1 MMKQQKALNGSK
13 KAWAVKPLLLA
24 ACTLSFAGIST
35 NAYATSSSNQSLV
48 YEVYAG
54 GIHAVQA
61 TLDIEIEQKNNRY
74 SLELGA
80 KTRGLLGKLAP
91 WFGTF
96 ESHGWLFKDGNMRPE
111 QHKSVATWRGEEQ
124 IKDYAYGKDGSFKSL
139 TIDEHDKEPE
149 KPDIDAEITDGT
161 TDALTATLLV
171 LQNFNE
177 TGKCEGS
184 SLVFDGKRSFEQ
196 KFTHEEDVELIASKY
211 NIYEGPA
218 AKCTVEVVPKKGK
231 WYEKPR
237 GWLSIQEQGR
247 EKGTMP
253 TVWIASIE
261 EGAPAVPVKVFV
273 KTDYGGMFM
282 HLAEYKGAQKM
293 LVAEKRITEEE
304 EDEVE

>member
-1 MMKQQKALNGSK
+1 L
-13 KAWAVKPLLLA
+13 AVY
-24 ACTLSFAGIST
+24 TLSALVLSSAAFA
-35 NAYATSSSNQSLV
+35 AETSKQELV

-61 TLDIEIEQKNNRY
+61 TLDIEMKPKNRY

-96 ESHGWLFKDGNMRPE
+96 ESHGWRLSGDKLHPE
-111 QHKSVATWRGEEQ
+111 QHKSVATWRGEKEV
-124 IKDYAYGKDGSFKSL
+124 KDYAYAKNGAFKSL
-139 TIDEHDKEPE
+139 TIDEHDKAPE
-149 KPDIDAEITDGT
+149 KRDIDSEVTQGT
-161 TDALTATLLV
+161 TDALTATLMV
-171 LQNFNE
+171 MENYGK

-196 KFTHEEDVELIASKY
+196 KFVHKEDVQLQASKY

-218 AKCTVEVVPKKGK
+218 AKCTVEVIPQKGK
-231 WYEKPR
+231 WHSKPR

-253 TVWIASIE
+253 TVWLASIE

-282 HLAEYKGAQKM
+282 HLAEYKGKDKK
-293 LVAEKRITEEE
+293 LVAEKRIL
-304 EDEVE
+304 EDQ